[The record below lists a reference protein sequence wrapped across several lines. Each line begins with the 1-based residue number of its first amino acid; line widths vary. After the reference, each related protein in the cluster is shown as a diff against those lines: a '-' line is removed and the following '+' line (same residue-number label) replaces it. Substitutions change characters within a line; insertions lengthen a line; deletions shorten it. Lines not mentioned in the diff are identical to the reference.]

1 LEQTEAISCG
11 FKKLISA
18 LLVIDYPFLLFLNFG
33 KNILIKP
40 NKNRNI
46 LPLSGVIPTKN
57 AKKI

>member
-1 LEQTEAISCG
+1 M
-11 FKKLISA
+11 
-18 LLVIDYPFLLFLNFG
+18 NFG

-46 LPLSGVIPTKN
+46 FTLSGVIPTKN